1 MKFLKLRYFYLI
13 ALFLS
18 FFLYLFPTIFHI
30 EMQKEWIHM
39 YFGNLIYLLFFVFL
53 LYGIR
58 MWIEETGAKIAFEI
72 RIFFFV
78 FCFLSALSL
87 ILFHQ
92 VGVNLQTLSV
102 TEEMRN
108 QLLNISIYRY
118 QLGLIG
124 AYGLYSFSNL
134 TSYPFYYYCYF
145 LMGVFGVSFFLLG
158 YKPVQKRVKQAIQ
171 RRRDRKKREREE
183 RLLKEQMQIK
193 RALERE
199 EYRKKLQFEQRK
211 SEMIQERAREF
222 EMGNLMA
229 SVDLS
234 EEEKKEEKL
243 EETAKIQHTEVEEE
257 ENFSLDI
264 YAEKLEIEKK

>member
-1 MKFLKLRYFYLI
+1 
-13 ALFLS
+13 
-18 FFLYLFPTIFHI
+18 
-30 EMQKEWIHM
+30 
-39 YFGNLIYLLFFVFL
+39 
-53 LYGIR
+53 
-58 MWIEETGAKIAFEI
+58 
-72 RIFFFV
+72 
-78 FCFLSALSL
+78 
-87 ILFHQ
+87 
-92 VGVNLQTLSV
+92 
-102 TEEMRN
+102 
-108 QLLNISIYRY
+108 
-118 QLGLIG
+118 
-124 AYGLYSFSNL
+124 
-134 TSYPFYYYCYF
+134 
-145 LMGVFGVSFFLLG
+145 MGVFGVSFFLLG